1 MGIFKKKEKQET
13 QNNTVTENKELKDD
27 ISKAYDELVASVNN
41 EASEETKEAQK
52 ENSLNLEMELLK
64 SKIGEFKEKKTQE
77 SLFDVLKMLPG
88 KEFLLPSVSNV
99 KEPFENV
106 DGKMQLKNGSVLNP
120 ALLTAQDKK
129 IFLPIFTDEKSMT
142 QKSPSGIV
150 LRFRFEQCIEIVMN
164 KENPV
169 GAMVINPFSENMIL
183 GEDLLKMAFKKTEKN

>member
-13 QNNTVTENKELKDD
+13 RNNTVTENKELKDD

-106 DGKMQLKNGSVLNP
+106 DGKMQLKNGAVLNP

>member
-1 MGIFKKKEKQET
+1 MGIFKKKEKQEAR
-13 QNNTVTENKELKDD
+13 NNTVTENKELKDD

-77 SLFDVLKMLPG
+77 SLFDMLKMLPG

-106 DGKMQLKNGSVLNP
+106 DGKMQLKNGAVLNP

>member
-1 MGIFKKKEKQET
+1 MGIFKKKEKQEM
-13 QNNTVTENKELKDD
+13 QNNTALENKELKDD
-27 ISKAYDELVASVNN
+27 ISKAYDELVAGGNN
-41 EASEETKEAQK
+41 EVSDETKEVK
-52 ENSLNLEMELLK
+52 TENPLNLDMELLK
-64 SKIGEFKEKKTQE
+64 SRIDEFKEKKSQE

-106 DGKMQLKNGSVLNP
+106 DGKMQMKKGAVLNP

-150 LRFRFEQCIEIVMN
+150 LRFRFEQCIDIVMD
-164 KENPV
+164 KGNPV
-169 GAMVINPFSENMIL
+169 GAIVINPFSENMIL
-183 GEDLLKMAFKKTEKN
+183 GEDLLKMAFKKAEKN

>member
-1 MGIFKKKEKQET
+1 MGIFKKKTKQVI
-13 QNNTVTENKELKDD
+13 QNDTVSENSELKDD
-27 ISKAYDELVASVNN
+27 ISKAYDELTAGGNN
-41 EASEETKEAQK
+41 EHAEVKDEVKAERP
-52 ENSLNLEMELLK
+52 LNLEMELLK
-64 SKIGEFKEKKTQE
+64 SKIDEFKDKKSQE
-77 SLFDVLKMLPG
+77 SLFDVLKLLPG

-106 DGKMQLKNGSVLNP
+106 DGKMQLKKGAVLNP
-120 ALLTAQDKK
+120 ALLTAPDKK

-164 KENPV
+164 KDNPV